1 MNVCQ
6 ISPIRKKNYAACA
19 FLLCLLAAVLAGCGG
34 GGQTE
39 YVETDEGDVRLALSD
54 VSGAASDPDEF
65 RALFVEGAAPA
76 DSERPKYA
84 PFMYRANSLEIEGNT
99 ATAMVE
105 IEDGNTGQIV
115 GELEWTLVRQGDEW
129 KIQSAPLP

>member
-1 MNVCQ
+1 MNAYEVSTTRTK
-6 ISPIRKKNYAACA
+6 IYAFCGVV
-19 FLLCLLAAVLAGCGG
+19 LCSLAMILAGCGG

-39 YVETDEGDVRLALSD
+39 YIETDEGDVRLALSD

-65 RALFVEGAAPA
+65 RALFAEGAAPP
-76 DSERPKYA
+76 DSEREKYR
-84 PFMYRANSLEIEGNT
+84 PYMCRANSVTIEGDT

-115 GELEWTLVRQGDEW
+115 GEMEWTLVRQGDQW
-129 KIQSAPLP
+129 KLQSAPLP